1 MLKNDGFLLNGAWR
15 QARVFGDGVLYIQK
29 KNLYPMTTLSIVIIL
44 FLLILLAF
52 SLRRII
58 ADAFLKGEVVRL
70 RIEAQELGE
79 LRDLSQKLGTEL
91 EVERSRTVDR
101 DTFLQQSE
109 ARLNTAFENLSRRI
123 LEERG
128 RALGEENRSR
138 LSELMLPFREQLD
151 SFRQRVE
158 AVHRDDTELSGQ
170 LKEQLV
176 QLMNLNARVGEEASS
191 LVRAIKGDS
200 KKQGDWGELI
210 IEKIFEDSG
219 LQRDRE
225 YRVQE
230 SSRNDEGTLVRPDFI
245 VSLPGEKSVVVDS
258 KVSLKAYE
266 RYSGLDEGKERT
278 AALREHVAS
287 VKRHVAELQQKDYTG
302 IEGNRTLDFVIM
314 CIPVEPAWQSA
325 MEGDPDLLY
334 ELAGKN
340 VVICGPAT
348 LMITL
353 KLIAQ
358 LWRREKENR
367 NAELIAAAGGKIYD
381 QVVLVAEALS
391 EARRRLSA
399 VEESFELAQRR
410 LSDGRGNLVRK
421 VEAIRSLG
429 AKVSRSMPEETA
441 DASRNGED

>member
-1 MLKNDGFLLNGAWR
+1 MAT
-15 QARVFGDGVLYIQK
+15 
-29 KNLYPMTTLSIVIIL
+29 PSILIIL
-44 FLLILLAF
+44 FLLILLAL
-52 SLRRII
+52 SLRRILADASI
-58 ADAFLKGEVVRL
+58 KGEVERLRLEVQELAELRRLTASLQTELEIERSREGKRDAFL
-70 RIEAQELGE
+70 
-79 LRDLSQKLGTEL
+79 
-91 EVERSRTVDR
+91 
-101 DTFLQQSE
+101 QQTE
-109 ARLNTAFENLSRRI
+109 ARLNTAFENLSRTI

-128 RALGEENRSR
+128 RALGEENSSR
-138 LSELMLPFREQLD
+138 MNQLMQPFREQLE
-151 SFRQRVE
+151 SFRQRVD
-158 AVHRDDTELSGQ
+158 AVHRDDTELAGQ

-200 KKQGDWGELI
+200 KKQGNWGELV
-210 IEKIFEDSG
+210 IERIFEDSG
-219 LQRDRE
+219 LSRDRE
-225 YRVQE
+225 YSVQE
-230 SSRNDEGTLVRPDFI
+230 SFRNDDGALVRPDFI

-258 KVSLKAYE
+258 KVSLTAYE
-266 RYSGLDEGKERT
+266 RYWGLEAGEEKT

-287 VKRHVAELQQKDYTG
+287 VRRHVAELQQKDYTG
-302 IEGNRTLDFVIM
+302 IGGNRTLDFVIM

-325 MEGDPDLLY
+325 LEGDPELLY

-367 NAELIAAAGGKIYD
+367 NAELIASLGGKIYD

-399 VEESFELAQRR
+399 VEESFDLAQRR
-410 LSDGRGNLVRK
+410 LQNGRGNLVRR

-429 AKVSRSMPEETA
+429 AKVSRSMPE
-441 DASRNGED
+441 DALDESGSEED

>member
-1 MLKNDGFLLNGAWR
+1 
-15 QARVFGDGVLYIQK
+15 
-29 KNLYPMTTLSIVIIL
+29 MTTLSIIIIL
-44 FLLILLAF
+44 FLFILLAL
-52 SLRRII
+52 SLRRVI
-58 ADAFLKGEVVRL
+58 ADAFLKGEVERL
-70 RIEAQELGE
+70 RIENQELAE
-79 LRDLSQKLGTEL
+79 LRRLCASLQTEL
-91 EVERSRTVDR
+91 EVERSRAGDR
-101 DTFLQQSE
+101 DAFLQQSE
-109 ARLNTAFENLSRRI
+109 ARLNTAFENLSRSI

-128 RALGEENRSR
+128 RALGEENSSR
-138 LSELMLPFREQLD
+138 MNQLMQPFRDQLD
-151 SFRQRVE
+151 SFRQRVD
-158 AVHRDDTELSGQ
+158 AVHRDDTELAGQ

-210 IEKIFEDSG
+210 IERIFEDSG
-219 LQRDRE
+219 LSKDRE
-225 YRVQE
+225 YTVQE
-230 SSRNDEGTLVRPDFI
+230 SFRNDEGDLVRPDFI
-245 VSLPGEKSVVVDS
+245 VSLPGNKSVIVDS
-258 KVSLKAYE
+258 KVSLTAYE
-266 RYSGLDEGKERT
+266 RYSGLEGGEEK
-278 AALREHVAS
+278 ASALREHVAS

-302 IEGNRTLDFVIM
+302 IGGNRTLDFVIM

-325 MEGDPDLLY
+325 MEGDPELLY

-340 VVICGPAT
+340 VVICGPTT

-399 VEESFELAQRR
+399 VEESFDLAQRR
-410 LSDGRGNLVRK
+410 LSDGRGNLVRR

-441 DASRNGED
+441 DASRVEEV